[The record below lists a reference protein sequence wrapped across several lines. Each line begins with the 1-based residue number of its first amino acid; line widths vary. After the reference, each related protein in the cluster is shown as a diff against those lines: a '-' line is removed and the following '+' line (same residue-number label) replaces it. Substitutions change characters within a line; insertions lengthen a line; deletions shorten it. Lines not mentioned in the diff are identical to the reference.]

1 MSKASKL
8 RYLNEI
14 EEKNQPAVEPAEDV
28 KETIPAALSEGIGGC
43 LKEAT
48 ILVIFEHYG
57 IYLIR
62 DKEMPVTDVIKQIEE
77 KISIVY
83 ERGDVGVSAIK
94 HIKEYLES
102 YKVDTKLRLI
112 QKAKA
117 EFFDHVLVEEM
128 GELMNA
134 RNMEVN
140 GCKDFIE
147 LQTLEQR
154 FHEAKNKIMMKYKP
168 HVEKYRKDFMESYK
182 NIFCEEFV
190 DQFCN

>member
-14 EEKNQPAVEPAEDV
+14 EEKNQPTVEPAEDV
-28 KETIPAALSEGIGGC
+28 QEAIPAALSEGIGGC

-48 ILVIFEHYG
+48 ILVVFEHYG

-62 DKEMPVTDVIKQIEE
+62 DKEMSVTDVIKQIEE

-147 LQTLEQR
+147 LQTLER
-154 FHEAKNKIMMKYKP
+154 KFHEAKNKIMMKYKP